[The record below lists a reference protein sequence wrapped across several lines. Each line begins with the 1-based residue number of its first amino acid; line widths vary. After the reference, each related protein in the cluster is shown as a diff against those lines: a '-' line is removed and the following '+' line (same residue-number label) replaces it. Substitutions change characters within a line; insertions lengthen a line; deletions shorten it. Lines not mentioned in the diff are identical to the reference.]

1 MCITKAVN
9 LSQNIIIHI
18 VIYILICIVVRREIG
33 SGPKLIKETME
44 KGYTLIKDGTEE
56 LQKKMAEVEAIIK
69 EGEEAIRQLQE
80 YIGEVALE
88 KSQFT
93 EGFLREFREAKQELR
108 SARQT
113 LFSLAEKTKA
123 KGNRIGIMIDNWD
136 GQSKEVLKRSL
147 REFSK
152 LLSISLTKLDEA
164 KTTYNKAIDKF
175 EGSDIEGRKFEDH
188 LKQMLETKSAEH
200 KAWVAKQR
208 GVAYGAA
215 AGTTVGMIIADVF
228 GCVGY
233 CSGIITTSVW
243 ATTATSVELTIESYK
258 QNIENLEEITGNF
271 IESLA
276 DLTSLTDG
284 AIEFLEEEV
293 LIIISWEANAQES
306 EEIIDEFTEEEL
318 EEYNGYQS
326 EIRSSLTGL
335 MGAVEKFLNQPR
347 YIFNN

>member
-1 MCITKAVN
+1 M
-9 LSQNIIIHI
+9 
-18 VIYILICIVVRREIG
+18 G
-33 SGPKLIKETME
+33 
-44 KGYTLIKDGTEE
+44 
-56 LQKKMAEVEAIIK
+56 
-69 EGEEAIRQLQE
+69 
-80 YIGEVALE
+80 
-88 KSQFT
+88 FT

-175 EGSDIEGRKFEDH
+175 EGSDTEGRKFKEH
-188 LKQMLETKSAEH
+188 LRQMLETKSAEH
-200 KAWVAKQR
+200 KAWVSRQR
-208 GVAYGAA
+208 GAYAA
-215 AGTTVGMIIADVF
+215 AVGTTVGMIIADVF
-228 GCVGY
+228 GCLGF

-243 ATTATSVELTIESYK
+243 ATTATSVELTIESYT
-258 QNIENLEEITGNF
+258 QNIENLEEK
-271 IESLA
+271 
-276 DLTSLTDG
+276 
-284 AIEFLEEEV
+284 V
-293 LIIISWEANAQES
+293 LIILSWEANAQES
-306 EEIIDEFTEEEL
+306 EKIIDEFTEEEL